1 MDLLYSTENSSQYF
15 VVTYMGKIPEKTD
28 TYVYLNHFVLD
39 LKLMQHCKSTPVFF
53 FFKVSMGSK
62 GLIGMLQWRNLADP
76 TQSR

>member
-53 FFKVSMGSK
+53 FLK
-62 GLIGMLQWRNLADP
+62 
-76 TQSR
+76 